1 MSSPADCICCVHWQ
15 SFAYHRSV
23 AADIF
28 SVGFQC
34 MAVYAHPGS
43 SAAAA
48 ATTSDSSSKSSKKRK
63 HAAEPAAPAPL
74 VRYLYYKAHAGA
86 GAAGDD
92 SIKAGCT
99 LFVVNIP
106 FFYTAE
112 HLMQLFACFGAV
124 EQAHFLQQG
133 PAATL
138 AMSLDRIGAVQPANF
153 YRSAHVVYES
163 EESVQMA
170 VATDLSKMPQQCPE
184 EADDA
189 QNVGMKSQKH
199 TCRGRA
205 IEQ

>member
-1 MSSPADCICCVHWQ
+1 
-15 SFAYHRSV
+15 
-23 AADIF
+23 
-28 SVGFQC
+28 

-43 SAAAA
+43 SAAT
-48 ATTSDSSSKSSKKRK
+48 ATATPASDSAKSTKKRK
-63 HAAEPAAPAPL
+63 HAEAAAPAPL

-86 GAAGDD
+86 VAGGDD

-106 FFYTAE
+106 FYYTAE

-133 PAATL
+133 AAATL
-138 AMSLDRIGAVQPANF
+138 ATSLDRVGAVQPANF
-153 YRSAHVVYES
+153 YRSAHVVYED
-163 EESVQMA
+163 EESVRMA

-189 QNVGMKSQKH
+189 QNVGMKSQ
-199 TCRGRA
+199 
-205 IEQ
+205 